1 MYDTYLISPVGSF
14 RFPMAPKGFTVN
26 GEKHFETVD
35 IQDRGEIDYFTSAK
49 KITQLEMEIMLPSN
63 ANTACLYEPIPDQ
76 TEALTLLKNMQE
88 GGFPCRLIVS
98 DFPYNAMVNFAQI
111 ELSETPEDLGDK
123 MLVLHFREITGTGGY
138 HGKRTIERKRKM
150 TKLPTLRNNRAP
162 LERPKKYYVKG
173 KDQLWSLA
181 KRYYGDGREY
191 NRILAANNINDA
203 NELKS
208 GRKLILP

>member
-14 RFPMAPKGFTVN
+14 RFPMAPTGFTVN

-49 KITQLEMEIMLPSN
+49 KITQLEMEIMLPAN

-98 DFPYNAMVNFAQI
+98 DFPYNAMVNFAQVEI
-111 ELSETPEDLGDK
+111 SEAPEDLGDK
-123 MLVLHFREITGTGGY
+123 MLVL
-138 HGKRTIERKRKM
+138 
-150 TKLPTLRNNRAP
+150 
-162 LERPKKYYVKG
+162 
-173 KDQLWSLA
+173 
-181 KRYYGDGREY
+181 
-191 NRILAANNINDA
+191 
-203 NELKS
+203 
-208 GRKLILP
+208 